1 METLRILWL
10 NWRDIT
16 SPAAGG
22 AELYTHQVA
31 KRLARRGHEVTLFA
45 SRYPGSLDH
54 EMKDGVEVIRR
65 GTNFSVYLEAPRF
78 FRAQRKVGTAYDVI
92 VDAMNTIPFFSPLYA
107 RDATVV
113 ALVYQLTGEI
123 FRKQFV
129 RPIGRLLYALERHS
143 YVPWCLKR
151 ADRVVT
157 LSSSNKAELIEVC
170 PDLPPEKIMVMPPG
184 VDHND
189 FKPGH
194 KSDEPLLLF
203 MNRLVRYK
211 QPEHVI
217 MGMKEVCAQVPN
229 AKLFIV
235 GMATNTKYA
244 ANLYKLVR
252 FLGLEGSISFRLW
265 TPFASNKVSL
275 LQRAWVH
282 VLPSIKEGFGLSI
295 LESAAC
301 GTPTVGYD
309 VPGVRDAIIQAK
321 TGLLARPG
329 DAFNL
334 ASYLIDL
341 LTDGQ
346 KLQLLSEQAMRW
358 AANFSWDDTA
368 NQFASAMK
376 CG

>member
-22 AELYTHQVA
+22 AELYTHQVS
-31 KRLARRGHEVTLFA
+31 KRLVRKGHEVTLFA
-45 SRYPGSLDH
+45 SRYPRSLDH
-54 EMKDGVEVIRR
+54 EMKDGVEIIRR

-78 FRAQRKVGTAYDVI
+78 FRAQRKGGTAYDVI
-92 VDAMNTIPFFSPLYA
+92 VDAMNTVPFFSPLYA

-123 FRKQFV
+123 FLKQFV

-143 YVPWCLKR
+143 YVPWFLRR

-157 LSSSNKAELIEVC
+157 LSSSNKAELMEVC
-170 PDLPPEKIMVMPPG
+170 PDLTPEKIVVIPPG
-184 VDHND
+184 VDHDD

-211 QPEHVI
+211 QLEHII
-217 MGMKEVCAQVPN
+217 MGMKEICAQVPN

-235 GMATNTKYA
+235 GTATSTKYA

-252 FLGLEGSISFRLW
+252 FLGLEDRISFRLW
-265 TPFASNKVSL
+265 RPFASNKISL

-309 VPGVRDAIIQAK
+309 VPGVRDAVIQGK
-321 TGLLARPG
+321 TGLLAQSG
-329 DAFNL
+329 DRFNL
-334 ASYLIDL
+334 ANHSIDL
-341 LTDGQ
+341 LTNGD
-346 KLQLLSEQAMRW
+346 KLKLLSEQAMRW
-358 AANFSWDDTA
+358 AASFPWDDTSDRLTA
-368 NQFASAMK
+368 AMK
-376 CG
+376 CS

>member
-31 KRLARRGHEVTLFA
+31 KRLARKGHEVTLLA
-45 SRYPGSLDH
+45 SRYSESLDH
-54 EMKDGVEVIRR
+54 EMKDGVEIIRR
-65 GTNFSVYLEAPRF
+65 GNNFSVYLEAPRF
-78 FRAQRKVGTAYDVI
+78 LRAQRKGGTAYDVI
-92 VDAMNTIPFFSPLYA
+92 VDAMNTAPFCSPLYA
-107 RDATVV
+107 GDATVV

-123 FRKQFV
+123 FLKQFL
-129 RPIGRLLYALERHS
+129 RPLGRLLYTFERSS
-143 YVPWCLKR
+143 YVPWFIRR

-157 LSSSNKAELIEVC
+157 LSNSNKDELLEVC
-170 PDLPPEKIMVMPPG
+170 PDLAPEKIIVVPPG
-184 VDHND
+184 VDHDD
-189 FKPGH
+189 FKPSY

-244 ANLYKLVR
+244 ANLYKLVK

-309 VPGVRDAIIQAK
+309 VPGVRDAIIQGK

-334 ASYLIDL
+334 ASHLIDL

-346 KLQLLSEQAMRW
+346 KLELLSEQAMRW
-358 AANFSWDDTA
+358 AANFPWDDTA
-368 NQFASAMK
+368 NQFASAIK